1 MNKNGTSLDRETLVA
16 YVDDELPAERAAEVE
31 AALVTNAEAREMV
44 RLMRLS
50 AEAAAH
56 AFDRVLEDPLPD
68 RLLETLVR
76 RAAVRRP
83 VWSRVAARPVWT
95 TAMAACL
102 VGLLIGFSGSFLLR
116 SSPTGYGPAAAKIDD
131 PLAASFQSALFGSLA
146 QGQPGQSFDYGDD
159 TIGKGHLVLGQRLM
173 TDFGV
178 ACREFSRQ
186 ETRGTA
192 VSRDDGLACQG
203 KDGGWT
209 VMLLPD
215 Q

>member
-1 MNKNGTSLDRETLVA
+1 MGMNGTSIDRETLVA

-31 AALVTNAEAREMV
+31 AELAKNSEAREMV

-68 RLLETLVR
+68 RLLETLVS
-76 RAAVRRP
+76 RAVVRRP
-83 VWSRVAARPVWT
+83 VWSRIATRPVW
-95 TAMAACL
+95 ASALAACL
-102 VGLLIGFSGSFLLR
+102 VGLVIGFSGSFLLHPG
-116 SSPTGYGPAAAKIDD
+116 SGGYSPASAKIED

-146 QGQPGQSFDYGDD
+146 QGQQGQSFDYGDD
-159 TIGKGHLVLGQRLM
+159 AIGKGHLVLGQRLM

-178 ACREFSRQ
+178 ACREFSRE

-192 VSRDDGLACQG
+192 VSRDNGLACQG

-209 VMLLPD
+209 VMVMPG